1 MPPGSSKRR
10 TIRSSTRGTE
20 NAISSEAES
29 LPDMTGTTRTGT
41 AGLASDAPAHDAR
54 VQDALYRIAS
64 AASAAQDLDSFYA
77 EMHAI
82 VGELMYAENFYI
94 ALYDPERDAL
104 RYAYNVDTVDPEVLD
119 PKVWH
124 QLGATR
130 LGRGTPPYVLRTGR
144 PFRFDIA
151 TFRELERAG
160 EIDAVGTI
168 QEHGGWI
175 GAPLVADGR
184 TLGVIVVQSYTDEHR
199 YDTSDLGLL
208 AFVGQHIGSAL
219 SRARAIDE
227 TRERNAELAL

>member
-1 MPPGSSKRR
+1 MPRWSVRVCTASGTGSSSRTSSRATGTSRRATRGCHAPCTRRSGNWSGPRRRGRSSARRWSSTTSMPPGSSKRR

-29 LPDMTGTTRTGT
+29 LPDMTGTTRTVT

-130 LGRGTPPYVLRTGR
+130 LGRGTTAYVLRTGR

-160 EIDAVGTI
+160 E
-168 QEHGGWI
+168 
-175 GAPLVADGR
+175 
-184 TLGVIVVQSYTDEHR
+184 
-199 YDTSDLGLL
+199 
-208 AFVGQHIGSAL
+208 
-219 SRARAIDE
+219 
-227 TRERNAELAL
+227 